1 MHNWFFHM
9 GILIVKYMDL
19 NGFYIV
25 NDVNEVYI
33 KWIYMVK
40 LMVYG
45 GTWLIFVHGELISNG

>member
-1 MHNWFFHM
+1 MHNWSFHM

-33 KWIYMVK
+33 KWI
-40 LMVYG
+40 
-45 GTWLIFVHGELISNG
+45 